1 MNEQNCLTAL
11 IIPHLELVM
20 EMIEKNLFR
29 PLPVLKKAPPPTE
42 GMTVMEEEDL
52 LIDPSWPHLQPVYEF
67 FLQLISKEAADV
79 KSLKVFISHGFIQE
93 VNNLNRYLWENY
105 FFSSWNYSI
114 LKSQEKE
121 NIWKIFCIDCMPNSF
136 QEEKWLEKPL
146 QIVFILS
153 FMRMWNSMVRLSFLI
168 FLQALSAVLL
178 FLWEKSTL
186 FSSRRSSSLFIK
198 SNLVISIMKIF
209 WEAQCFSWAKI
220 HLFQSL

>member
-1 MNEQNCLTAL
+1 LAIFQELIELVNEQNCLLAL

-93 VNNLNRYLWENY
+93 VCEHIFLVFFLIYSN
-105 FFSSWNYSI
+105 FFSSFWNC
-114 LKSQEKE
+114 LTQKNQEKE
-121 NIWKIFCIDCMPNSF
+121 
-136 QEEKWLEKPL
+136 
-146 QIVFILS
+146 
-153 FMRMWNSMVRLSFLI
+153 
-168 FLQALSAVLL
+168 
-178 FLWEKSTL
+178 
-186 FSSRRSSSLFIK
+186 
-198 SNLVISIMKIF
+198 SI
-209 WEAQCFSWAKI
+209 
-220 HLFQSL
+220 